1 LKINE
6 LTILKQKVRES
17 TLTWGANLV
26 GFASIDA
33 FSEYEPPN
41 QPTFNFHIGTP
52 KTVIVIGIHMVDPT
66 LDLWLRPV
74 AWTQELRP
82 SRNFA
87 DEILRGIAYRCSL
100 ALEREYHYKTKPAT
114 YEPGLFLKEA
124 AVLAGLGIIGR
135 NNLLIT
141 KQFGPRVRLR
151 AIITEAPLEPD
162 TRQDY
167 DPCQDCPGPCLKNC
181 PVNALTPT
189 YTHDKCLDHCLKT
202 QRPIPDTS
210 SVAHLWC
217 EECVLACPVGQD
229 L

>member
-1 LKINE
+1 MKRIE
-6 LTILKQKVRES
+6 LTNLKQEVKENA
-17 TLTWGANLV
+17 LTWGANLV
-26 GFASIDA
+26 GIASIDA
-33 FSEYEPPN
+33 FSEYEFQN
-41 QPTFNFHIGTP
+41 QPTFNFNIGTP
-52 KTVIVIGIHMVDPT
+52 NTVIVIGIHMVDPT

-82 SRNFA
+82 SRNFV

-100 ALEREYHYKTKPAT
+100 AIEREYHYKTKPAT

-162 TRQDY
+162 PRQDWE
-167 DPCQDCPGPCLKNC
+167 PCRDCPGLCLTNC
-181 PVNALTPT
+181 PVNALTPN
-189 YTHDKCLDHCLKT
+189 YTRDKCLDHCQKT
-202 QRPIPDTS
+202 LRPIPDTS
-210 SVAHLWC
+210 SAAHLWC
-217 EECVLACPVGQD
+217 EECVLACPIGQD